1 MKETSVKTRPFT
13 CNFKQS
19 INVFLKHK
27 EYVDISM
34 CVDISLSISV
44 SAYVEVPIYLV
55 VCQISSNV
63 LF

>member
-1 MKETSVKTRPFT
+1 MKGTSVKTKPFI

-27 EYVDISM
+27 KYVDISM
-34 CVDISLSISV
+34 YVDISLSISV
-44 SAYVEVPIYLV
+44 SAYVEVLIYLA

-63 LF
+63 SF

>member
-1 MKETSVKTRPFT
+1 MKGTSVKTKPFT
-13 CNFKQS
+13 CNLKQS
-19 INVFLKHK
+19 INVILKHK

-34 CVDISLSISV
+34 NVDISLSISV

-63 LF
+63 SF